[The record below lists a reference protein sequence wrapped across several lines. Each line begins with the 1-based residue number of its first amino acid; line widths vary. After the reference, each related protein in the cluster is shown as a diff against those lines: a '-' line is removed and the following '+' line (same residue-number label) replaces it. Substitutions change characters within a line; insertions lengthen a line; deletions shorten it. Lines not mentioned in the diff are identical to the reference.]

1 MARVVGLILVV
12 LFGVVLSADR
22 GIELIHADKH
32 IGKKVNDEQLR
43 IFEGHVHFQQDTL
56 HMWCDRAV
64 MHEASEKID
73 FIGNVTIV
81 AGKRTVRAERIEYY
95 WKPRK
100 AVCYQNVQIKSGQ
113 DSLFAQYLE
122 YNFKTEDALA
132 RDDVYLFNSEN
143 KTHIWGQAG
152 RHLPDENFSEVLGNA
167 HLMKIDTAGGDTL
180 HIFAEILQYFKQ
192 KEQKKAM
199 AIDSVTIVQG
209 NLKAVCDT
217 AVYWVDEE
225 KAVLRHQPQAWYE
238 DNYLNAHLM
247 KIEFDSLKL
256 RKIVLIGQALA
267 KSLADSTTGEENI
280 LKGKQIQFFVKN
292 KKVERII
299 AINNASSLYYVTD
312 ESSEKGANYATA
324 DTIKIYF
331 KTGKLDSIQIIG
343 GARGTY
349 YPEAFKKEIKLE
361 RP

>member
-1 MARVVGLILVV
+1 MVRVVGLILIV
-12 LFGVVLSADR
+12 LSGAVLSADR

-81 AGKRTVRAERIEYY
+81 AGKRTVLAERIEYY

-180 HIFAEILQYFKQ
+180 HIFAEILQYFNQ

-199 AIDSVTIVQG
+199 AIDSVTIIQG

-225 KAVLRHQPQAWYE
+225 KAVLRNQPQAWYE

-247 KIEFDSLKL
+247 EIEFDSLKL
-256 RKIVLIGQALA
+256 ASKCSGGRIFTRGWEYVLWGPE
-267 KSLADSTTGEENI
+267 S
-280 LKGKQIQFFVKN
+280 FVKLPSQ
-292 KKVERII
+292 V
-299 AINNASSLYYVTD
+299 AH
-312 ESSEKGANYATA
+312 
-324 DTIKIYF
+324 IY
-331 KTGKLDSIQIIG
+331 TLG
-343 GARGTY
+343 
-349 YPEAFKKEIKLE
+349 
-361 RP
+361 